1 MTEVWDV
8 IVIGL
13 GPAGAMTAYLAART
27 GRRVL
32 AVDRALF
39 PRDKV
44 CGCCVSH
51 RALRVLQACGLKP
64 NWSAVPLRCVQLHAG
79 RTRVILPL
87 PGGLVISRC
96 QLDFALLQHA
106 QSAGAEIRTGCE
118 ARLGECQQDARI
130 VHLLVPSQPPQQALA
145 DLIVLADGLSGTAAR
160 RTRESPWTGQVLRRF
175 GAACHLPPEDYWQPG
190 TVYLA
195 YADGEYVGIT
205 RLADGQLLLAAA
217 WHYRSGKP
225 RSLSQC
231 AAQVLRRCN
240 LPIPQGLWQAVWKGT
255 PPFRRPGVSA
265 GERVLAVGDAAGYIE
280 PLTGE
285 GITWAL
291 ESAWQLGQL
300 LTRYPAWSPE
310 LAQAWQ
316 QYLTQ
321 ELARRQRWARYISRL
336 LDHPGL
342 TRAALMG
349 LRMLPACG
357 QWLIRQLHDH
367 ADASA
372 SADFS
377 VRSRPL

>member
-1 MTEVWDV
+1 MNPVWDV
-8 IVIGL
+8 VVIGL
-13 GPAGAMTAYLAART
+13 GPAGAVTAYRAARS

-32 AVDRALF
+32 GVDRAQF

-51 RALRVLQACGLKP
+51 RALHVLQACGLKA
-64 NWSAVPLRCVQLHAG
+64 NWSAVPLRCVQLHAE
-79 RTRVILPL
+79 RTHVVLPL

-106 QSAGAEIRTGCE
+106 QSAGAEVRTACE
-118 ARLGECQQDARI
+118 ARLGECQRNARI
-130 VHLLVPSQPPQQALA
+130 VHLLVPSQPPQQVLA
-145 DLIVLADGLSGTAAR
+145 DLVILADGLSGTAAR
-160 RTRESPWTGQVLRRF
+160 RTRESPWPGQALRRF
-175 GAACHLPPEDYWQPG
+175 GAACHLPPDHYWQPG

-205 RLADGQLLLAAA
+205 RLADGQLLLAGA

-225 RSLSQC
+225 HSLSQR
-231 AAQVLRRCN
+231 AARILRRCG
-240 LPIPQGLWQAVWKGT
+240 LPEPEGLNEAVWKGT
-255 PPFRRPGVSA
+255 PPFRRPGASA
-265 GERVLAVGDAAGYIE
+265 GDRVLAVGDAAGYIE

-291 ESAWQLGQL
+291 ESAWQLSQL
-300 LTRYPAWSPE
+300 LTRYSGWSPE
-310 LAQAWQ
+310 LAWVWQ

-321 ELARRQRWARYISRL
+321 ELAHRQRWARYISSL

-342 TRAALMG
+342 TRAVVLG

-357 QWLIRQLHDH
+357 RWLIRQLHDH

-372 SADFS
+372 SADLS
-377 VRSRPL
+377 VLSRPS